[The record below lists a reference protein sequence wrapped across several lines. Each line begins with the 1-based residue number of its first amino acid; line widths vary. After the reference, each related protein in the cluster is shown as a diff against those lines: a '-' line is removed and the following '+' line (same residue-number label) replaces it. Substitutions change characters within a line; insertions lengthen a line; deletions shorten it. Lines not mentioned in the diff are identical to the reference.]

1 MRENNVNIRF
11 KEQPVLIDRVLQ
23 ELQVLLK
30 DKLPWLDYAF
40 GKSHRFVDY
49 LADGNKTIYPAT
61 YIGNGEYVSLMPNDN
76 FGNFSWF
83 DIYDPQEII
92 FSAPPII
99 LSLEGAIVFWFNLS
113 NIYEDKS
120 VLYTEEIKNEIIE
133 VLSAPGILT
142 NGRFSIN
149 SISERPEN
157 LYKSYSIDKIYN
169 RYAYK
174 GEGMQDIDK
183 QFFMYPY
190 AGLRIEFKLKT
201 RDL

>member
-23 ELQVLLK
+23 ELQMLLK

-49 LADGNKTIYPAT
+49 LADGNKMIYPAT

-92 FSAPPII
+92 LSDPPM

-201 RDL
+201 RNLC